1 MRLDAA
7 EQDEGAL
14 SLTPLIDVV
23 FLLLIFFLVST
34 TFAKE
39 EVEMDLNL
47 PKAKS
52 GKAGK
57 DGQYLVIQFS
67 REGALLLAGRKVT
80 LEGLQQKLNAQARRD
95 RTRAVLIRGDVDA
108 RYGLFAKVMD
118 ACRSARLEKI
128 LIRALPESGR
138 PR

>member
-1 MRLDAA
+1 MRLDT
-7 EQDEGAL
+7 EDHDDGSL

-39 EVEMDLNL
+39 EVEMDLAL
-47 PKAKS
+47 PQARS
-52 GKAGK
+52 GKAGTE
-57 DGQYLVIQFS
+57 GRYIVIQFS
-67 REGALLLAGRKVT
+67 REGSLLLAGRKVT
-80 LEGLQQKLNAQARRD
+80 LEGLQQKLQAQARRD
-95 RTRAVLIRGDVDA
+95 RSRAVLIRGDVDA

-128 LIRALPESGR
+128 LIRALPEEGR

>member
-1 MRLDAA
+1 MRLD
-7 EQDEGAL
+7 QEGEVSDSL

-34 TFAKE
+34 TFAKD
-39 EVEMDLNL
+39 EVEMDLKL
-47 PKAKS
+47 PQAKS

-57 DGQYLVIQFS
+57 EGQYLVIQFS
-67 REGALLLAGRKVT
+67 RDGALLLAGRKVT
-80 LEGLQQKLNAQARRD
+80 LEGLQQKLRAQGQRD
-95 RTRAVLIRGDVDA
+95 RSRAVLIRGDVDA

-128 LIRALPESGR
+128 LIRALPEGGR

>member
-1 MRLDAA
+1 MRLDQ
-7 EQDEGAL
+7 EDPDESAL

-39 EVEMDLNL
+39 EVEMDLAL
-47 PKAKS
+47 PKARS
-52 GKAGK
+52 GKTGSE
-57 DGQYLVIQFS
+57 GQHLVIQFTK
-67 REGALLLAGRKVT
+67 EGALLLAGRKVT
-80 LEGLQQKLNAQARRD
+80 LEGLQQKLQAQARRD
-95 RTRAVLIRGDVDA
+95 KSRSVLIRGDVDA

-118 ACRSARLEKI
+118 ACRSARLERI
-128 LIRALPESGR
+128 LIRALPLEGR